1 MSLAGM
7 PVRRAASQGQAKTY
21 TIALRMAQ
29 YEFLAQATGMKP
41 LLLLDDIFR
50 QARCIIARITHN
62 AAGIKPHIRA
72 DIHHRHQPAAS
83 RCHNRGHSTRRL
95 PPMERTHRTILGTH
109 PPASST
115 YETHR
120 PTEHRR
126 DNTPGNGS
134 RRHATEAYDLQRVC
148 TLWPEI
154 VGPTINRFTTR
165 RWIDRDVLHVAI
177 SSAALRN
184 DLMFHRER
192 LIAHLN
198 RAAGKNIISNI
209 IFH

>member
-1 MSLAGM
+1 M
-7 PVRRAASQGQAKTY
+7 RRTDPQSIGEIK
-21 TIALRMAQ
+21 
-29 YEFLAQATGMKP
+29 
-41 LLLLDDIFR
+41 R
-50 QARCIIARITHN
+50 QAME
-62 AAGIKPHIRA
+62 AAG
-72 DIHHRHQPAAS
+72 
-83 RCHNRGHSTRRL
+83 
-95 PPMERTHRTILGTH
+95 
-109 PPASST
+109 
-115 YETHR
+115 
-120 PTEHRR
+120 
-126 DNTPGNGS
+126 
-134 RRHATEAYDLQRVC
+134 ATEAYDLQRVC

>member
-1 MSLAGM
+1 M
-7 PVRRAASQGQAKTY
+7 RRTDPQSIGE
-21 TIALRMAQ
+21 I
-29 YEFLAQATGMKP
+29 
-41 LLLLDDIFR
+41 IR
-50 QARCIIARITHN
+50 QAME
-62 AAGIKPHIRA
+62 AAG
-72 DIHHRHQPAAS
+72 
-83 RCHNRGHSTRRL
+83 
-95 PPMERTHRTILGTH
+95 
-109 PPASST
+109 
-115 YETHR
+115 
-120 PTEHRR
+120 
-126 DNTPGNGS
+126 
-134 RRHATEAYDLQRVC
+134 ATEAYALQRVC
-148 TLWPEI
+148 PLWPEI